1 MRITILTYLETEDSK
16 TYDVVVDQVAAALTR
31 GGHQTSVLGS
41 ARRPAQAAHRTR
53 PAASR
58 AGVQPDGDVRQ
69 EPGGGCHGGGCAQL
83 ARTALHRRRTGE
95 LFLQADKALAK
106 KLLAFDGIAYP
117 NFAVFDRQSGDLETG
132 GNLRMPIFVKPLDS
146 DASIG
151 IDQGSLVHSTMALM
165 ERVLLIHRK
174 HHASALA
181 EEYIEGREFY
191 VGVLG
196 NHEPQALPPIEMDFS
211 GMPTGMARVLD
222 SKAKWSKRS
231 AEYKG
236 SKAVMAD
243 VSEEV
248 RARLQRVAIQ
258 AYRALRVRDYG
269 RVDLRMQNTGEVYVI
284 EVNANCYLEQ
294 SGEFVMAAQAA
305 ELPYDTL
312 INRIATLAAE
322 RNGVTRRKAA

>member
-1 MRITILTYLETEDSK
+1 MRITILTYLESEDSK

-31 GGHQTSVLGS
+31 AGHQTSVLGVHGDLRKLHTGLVR
-41 ARRPAQAAHRTR
+41 RRPDLVFNLMEMFGKNIAGDVTV
-53 PAASR
+53 
-58 AGVQPDGDVRQ
+58 AGVLNSLGLPFT
-69 EPGGGCHGGGCAQL
+69 GGGP
-83 ARTALHRRRTGE
+83 GE
-95 LFLQADKALAK
+95 LFIQADKALAK

-117 NFAVFDRQSGDLETG
+117 NFAVFDRQSGDFETG
-132 GNLRMPIFVKPLDS
+132 GNLRMPIFVKPLDT

-165 ERVLLIHRK
+165 ERVMLIHRK
-174 HHASALA
+174 HHSSALA

-211 GMPTGMARVLD
+211 AMPEGMARVLD
-222 SKAKWSKRS
+222 SKAKWSQRS

-236 SKAVMAD
+236 SKAILAE

-248 RARLQRVAIQ
+248 RARLQQVAIK

-269 RVDLRMQNTGEVYVI
+269 RVDLRMQSTGEVYVI
-284 EVNANCYLEQ
+284 EVNASCYLEQ
-294 SGEFVMAAQAA
+294 SREFAMAAQAA
-305 ELPYDTL
+305 DLQYDDL
-312 INRIATLAAE
+312 INRIATLAAA
-322 RNGVTRRKAA
+322 RYGLNQRKAA